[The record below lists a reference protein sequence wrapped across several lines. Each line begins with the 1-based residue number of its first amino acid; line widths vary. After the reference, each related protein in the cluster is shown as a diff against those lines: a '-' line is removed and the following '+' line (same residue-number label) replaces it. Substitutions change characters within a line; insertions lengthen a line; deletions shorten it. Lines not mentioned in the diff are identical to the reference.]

1 MPADEPLD
9 WRDAVRWWEWRRIT
23 YNAVLTALFVALTIR
38 TWPRLQP
45 ELGPDKILP
54 LLVLALLANLCY
66 SFAYLLDP
74 LLSASPDRRIR
85 HRVRLVSR
93 RNPAA
98 TAHLKFGSSTRNSPF
113 ACDLPF
119 RIPARRLLKCVVLHP
134 SGDVARRP

>member
-1 MPADEPLD
+1 MLASPSPESHASMPADEAVD
-9 WRDAVRWWEWRRIT
+9 WRDAVRWWEWRRVT
-23 YNAVLTALFVALTIR
+23 YNALLSALFVALTIR

-85 HRVRLVSR
+85 HRVRLAVWV
-93 RNPAA
+93 AGMLLA
-98 TAHLKFGSSTRNSPF
+98 MLIETYWFL
-113 ACDLPF
+113 DEILP
-119 RIPARRLLKCVVLHP
+119 PPLL
-134 SGDVARRP
+134 

>member
-45 ELGPDKILP
+45 ELGPDKIRP
-54 LLVLALLANLCY
+54 LFVLALLANLCY

-85 HRVRLVSR
+85 HRVRLAVWV
-93 RNPAA
+93 AGLLLA
-98 TAHLKFGSSTRNSPF
+98 MLIETYWFL
-113 ACDLPF
+113 DEILP
-119 RIPARRLLKCVVLHP
+119 PPLT
-134 SGDVARRP
+134 